1 MNSPGPEGP
10 LTLRAALMAWCN
22 PKLVDQARRLQQPFT
37 AAALEMGG
45 RPNLG
50 LARPNSG
57 EIGYYRPESYEQKI
71 QHSEIAWR
79 ALLADWRRMLEA
91 GSVQLLGSQTFPE
104 PRAGLMKVNG
114 NWAADLD
121 FDFVNNTVSGLGQ
134 RYVAVQA
141 WHGGLPQSA
150 APDLRGPTETD
161 AITTA
166 SVRKLTDDE
175 VLFLLEDYAR
185 RVVED
190 PASRLTMPVKL
201 SFMPIIMRKLRQRF
215 SIGEAIETLAGEAE
229 ALEAWIREKAPSHQ
243 TPSAGSIENV
253 IRVEYRRLMAQSK
266 AMIR

>member
-10 LTLRAALMAWCN
+10 LTLQAALMTWCN
-22 PKLVDQARRLQQPFT
+22 PKLVEQARRFQQPFT
-37 AAALEMGG
+37 AAALELGG

-50 LARPNSG
+50 LARPNTG

-71 QHSEIAWR
+71 LHSEIAWR
-79 ALLADWRRMLEA
+79 ALLADWRRMLET
-91 GSVQLLGSQTFPE
+91 GSVHLLGSQTVPE
-104 PRAGLMKVNG
+104 PRAGAMHING
-114 NWAADLD
+114 DWAADLD

-150 APDLRGPTETD
+150 APDPRGPIETD
-161 AITTA
+161 AITTE

-175 VLFLLEDYAR
+175 ILFLLEDYAR

-190 PASRLTMPVKL
+190 PATRLTMPAKV
-201 SFMPIIMRKLRQRF
+201 SFMPIVLRKLRHRF

-253 IRVEYRRLMAQSK
+253 IRGEYRQLMAQSK
-266 AMIR
+266 AIIR